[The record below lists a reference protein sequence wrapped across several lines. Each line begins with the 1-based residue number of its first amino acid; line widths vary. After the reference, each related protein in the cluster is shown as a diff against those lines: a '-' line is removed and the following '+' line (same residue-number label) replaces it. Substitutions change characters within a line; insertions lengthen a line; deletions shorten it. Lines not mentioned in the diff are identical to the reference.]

1 MPDHDW
7 NAHYASGFT
16 PWDSDEPDPALVA
29 TVEAGTIPA
38 GRALEVG
45 CGTGTNA
52 LWLAARGFD
61 VLGVDVS
68 PLAIDRARAK
78 LSGAANA
85 CRFDSRIARTSG
97 SCVGPSAP
105 PFQLRCSCVPSRL
118 RSPVGSLCLR
128 SWLTRSASVTPS
140 CDVMKFPECP
150 TGRVSV

>member
-61 VLGVDVS
+61 ALGVDVS

-78 LSGAANA
+78 LGGAANA
-85 CRFDSRIARTSG
+85 CRFEVLDFLKRSAGGRLRLCVRPRML
-97 SCVGPSAP
+97 SCV
-105 PFQLRCSCVPSRL
+105 
-118 RSPVGSLCLR
+118 
-128 SWLTRSASVTPS
+128 
-140 CDVMKFPECP
+140 
-150 TGRVSV
+150 